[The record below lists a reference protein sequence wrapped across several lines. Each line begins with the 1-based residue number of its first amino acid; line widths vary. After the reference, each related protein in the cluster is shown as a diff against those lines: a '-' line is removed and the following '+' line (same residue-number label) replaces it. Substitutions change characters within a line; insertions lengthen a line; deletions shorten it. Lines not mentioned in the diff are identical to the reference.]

1 MPKISICIDVSDLNK
16 AIQFYT
22 KALGC
27 ELVKNKAEYVELV
40 AEGLTIYL
48 GEKAS
53 GTNPLIHGEAVRRY
67 ERHWTPVHLDFIV
80 SNLDQC
86 VAAVLEMGGAKEGV
100 KSGDWGSVAF
110 CSDPFGNGFC
120 IMQYH
125 K

>member
-80 SNLDQC
+80 SNLDHC

-100 KSGDWGSVAF
+100 K
-110 CSDPFGNGFC
+110 N
-120 IMQYH
+120 
-125 K
+125 